1 MNVVILNMKNIR
13 TNLMLLGEGLKN
25 NSNPKPIIYWR
36 GYNIEVK
43 ELNHKVL
50 IVEVSNNEESSNRI
64 IPINKE
70 EYYYLSKCLNI
81 FNKDHK

>member
-1 MNVVILNMKNIR
+1 MNAVVLNMKNIR

-25 NSNPKPIIYWR
+25 NSNSKPIIYWR
-36 GYNIEVK
+36 GYTIEVK